1 MGDLISRQ
9 AAIDT
14 VMEFMPSLTTPDGC
28 GQFDRE
34 IFEAQE
40 MFVDIGQALNKLP
53 SAQPERKKG
62 KWIPHEDEDGEHYG
76 DKCSE
81 CGEWYVMPYGKTNFC
96 PNCGADMRADRYD
109 SLQFAIKLTIKR
121 YKKQI
126 KENTEVID
134 RHSDPVSFCA
144 IRVGEISALKQA
156 IEDMEKWV

>member
-1 MGDLISRQ
+1 MFDLHI
-9 AAIDT
+9 
-14 VMEFMPSLTTPDGC
+14 FTTFKIKPLHC
-28 GQFDRE
+28 CFYN
-34 IFEAQE
+34 F
-40 MFVDIGQALNKLP
+40 
-53 SAQPERKKG
+53 
-62 KWIPHEDEDGEHYG
+62 
-76 DKCSE
+76 
-81 CGEWYVMPYGKTNFC
+81 GKTNFC